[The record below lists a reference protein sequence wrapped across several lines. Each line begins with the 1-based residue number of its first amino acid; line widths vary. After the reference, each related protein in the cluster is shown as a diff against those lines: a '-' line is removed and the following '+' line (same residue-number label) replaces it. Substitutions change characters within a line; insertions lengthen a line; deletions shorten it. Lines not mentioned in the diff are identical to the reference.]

1 MTVYARKQAWCD
13 WHKTQE
19 RPSQRFN
26 RCVRFNERYRRPLY
40 RERRAGVRES
50 TRRGTRCVSATV
62 DERV

>member
-1 MTVYARKQAWCD
+1 MTAYARKQAWCD

-19 RPSQRFN
+19 RPRVNVSIVVF
-26 RCVRFNERYRRPLY
+26 VSTRPGAATQS
-40 RERRAGVRES
+40 ERRAGVRES

>member
-13 WHKTQE
+13 WHKE
-19 RPSQRFN
+19 RPRVNVSIVVF
-26 RCVRFNERYRRPLY
+26 VSTRPGAATQS
-40 RERRAGVRES
+40 ERRAGVRES